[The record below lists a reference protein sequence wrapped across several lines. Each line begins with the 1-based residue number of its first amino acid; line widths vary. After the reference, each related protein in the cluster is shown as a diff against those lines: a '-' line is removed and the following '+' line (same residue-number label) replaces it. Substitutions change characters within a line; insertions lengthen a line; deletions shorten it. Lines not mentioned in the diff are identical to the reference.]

1 MSADLFNPGKKF
13 NIPFLNI
20 LISLLTLVTAL
31 EIPLKA
37 VKRFLTKRPSPV
49 SIPAPNKVLKA
60 LCINLK
66 SPSENCAFSFFL
78 KSSNLI
84 LTPSSIGPTKDL
96 SSSSSPLILSI
107 KENLGSFLNELK
119 ILSNIV
125 SLFSSENRKLLIL
138 VFALEKAP
146 LSVSNILESFK
157 E

>member
-13 NIPFLNI
+13 NIPFLNV
-20 LISLLTLVTAL
+20 LISLLTLVTES

-49 SIPAPNKVLKA
+49 SIPAPNKVLKV

-66 SPSENCAFSFFL
+66 SPSENCSFSFFL

-84 LTPSSIGPTKDL
+84 LIPSSIGPIKDL

-107 KENLGSFLNELK
+107 KENLGSFLNELR

-125 SLFSSENRKLLIL
+125 SLFPSENKKLLIL

-146 LSVSNILESFK
+146 VSVSRILESFK